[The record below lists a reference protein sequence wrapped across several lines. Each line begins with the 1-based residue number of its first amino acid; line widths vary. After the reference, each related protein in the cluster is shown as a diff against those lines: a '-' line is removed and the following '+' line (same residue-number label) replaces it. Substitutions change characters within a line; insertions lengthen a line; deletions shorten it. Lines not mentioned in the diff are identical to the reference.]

1 MRSIARSCLVTF
13 LVAGLVNLPAL
24 AANEKALG
32 LVIQAQSAHLGGANA
47 VVGATVYPGDAL
59 ATETG
64 GTLRMKIGSGQIYL
78 LSASGVI
85 LAENAD
91 TVQATV
97 THGTV
102 GFSTSGS
109 DRLDLLIPEGIV
121 RAFNGQPAYG
131 QVTIMS
137 PTEVVISAYR
147 GALVLDNDGELHTIG
162 AGSSYR
168 VTMEP
173 DAMPQAPAGAGTKE
187 TASRRPSPDS
197 NVVHTKRRH
206 LVFALIVLGT
216 MGISSFFIYREL
228 TESPSKFDN

>member
-1 MRSIARSCLVTF
+1 MRLIARSCLVAF

-32 LVIQAQSAHLGGANA
+32 LVIQAQSARLGGANA

-59 ATETG
+59 ATEVG

-91 TVQATV
+91 AVQATV

-102 GFSTSGS
+102 GFSTSSS

-131 QVTIMS
+131 QVAIVS

-168 VTMEP
+168 VTMVP
-173 DAMPQAPAGAGTKE
+173 DAAPQAPAGAGTKE
-187 TASRRPSPDS
+187 SPSRSSPDS

-206 LVFALIVLGT
+206 LVFALMVLGA
-216 MGISSFFIYREL
+216 MGIASYFIYDKL
-228 TESPSKFDN
+228 SESSYKLSN